1 MGLKKYAGK
10 LDEYYQR
17 LTQGKVEKIK
27 PSHVEKVLAKLR
39 AKKVQL
45 EEEIKTTAKESK
57 KARLERKVLI
67 AKEHIKRA
75 ELLLEEIDTPAKP
88 AAKTETPPQDD

>member
-39 AKKVQL
+39 PKKVQL
-45 EEEIKTTAKESK
+45 E
-57 KARLERKVLI
+57 
-67 AKEHIKRA
+67 
-75 ELLLEEIDTPAKP
+75 
-88 AAKTETPPQDD
+88 